1 MYIMSQKKFIIDA
14 DTGSDDAVAILMALR
29 DPRVDVLGVTV
40 VSGNVPLKQGI
51 INTLSTAELCDV
63 DVKVF
68 AGADKPLTREYLE
81 IYTLDEFQKHVQT
94 LSSDSVTA
102 QCVHGVDG
110 MGDIGVEPQNKN
122 YEEQDAV
129 DYLIESFNKNPNE
142 ITLVTL
148 GPLTNIAKAIQKDP
162 SITAKIEHCYVMGGT
177 SDGSGNVS
185 AAAEYNIWVDPE
197 AAQIVFNSGLSITM
211 VGWDNSYKYAMLKDK
226 EINELKSL
234 KTKYADFC
242 VDIQKTLIE
251 LTYAS
256 YGFYGFDL
264 PDPITM
270 AIALDNDIILESQQL
285 HVLVDIRDGITRG
298 QTIVDYF
305 NAEQGDQNVRV
316 VTKSDNLGFLNLL
329 TELVK

>member
-1 MYIMSQKKFIIDA
+1 MSQKKFIIDA

-63 DVKVF
+63 DIKVF
-68 AGADKPLTREYLE
+68 AGEDKPLTREYLE

-94 LSSDSVTA
+94 LSPDSVTA

-129 DYLIESFNKNPNE
+129 DYLIDSFNNNPNE

-162 SITAKIEHCYVMGGT
+162 SIATKIKHCYVMGGT

-197 AAQIVFNSGLSITM
+197 AAQIVFNSGLAITM

-226 EINELKSL
+226 EINDLKSL

>member
-1 MYIMSQKKFIIDA
+1 M
-14 DTGSDDAVAILMALR
+14 
-29 DPRVDVLGVTV
+29 
-40 VSGNVPLKQGI
+40 
-51 INTLSTAELCDV
+51 CDV
-63 DVKVF
+63 EVKVF
-68 AGADKPLTREYLE
+68 AGADKPITREYREL
-81 IYTLDEFQKHVQT
+81 YTLEEFQAHVQT
-94 LSSDSVTA
+94 LSPDSISA

-110 MGDIGVEPQNKN
+110 MGDIGIEPKNKKH
-122 YEEQDAV
+122 EEEDAIE
-129 DYLIESFNKNPNE
+129 YLVNSFNNNPNE

-148 GPLTNIAKAIQKDP
+148 GPLTNIAKAIQKDS
-162 SITAKIEHCYVMGGT
+162 SIVDKIEHCYVMGGT
-177 SDGSGNVS
+177 SDGTGNVS

-197 AAQIVFNSGLSITM
+197 AAQIVFNSGLAITM

-226 EINELKSL
+226 EINDLKSL
-234 KTKYADFC
+234 NSKYADFC

-285 HVLVDIRDGITRG
+285 HVLVDVRDGITRG

-305 NAEQGDQNVRV
+305 NAEQGNQNVRV
-316 VTKSDNLGFLNLL
+316 VTKSHDKGFLNLL

>member
-1 MYIMSQKKFIIDA
+1 MSQKKFIIDA

-51 INTLSTAELCDV
+51 INTLSTAELCDAEI
-63 DVKVF
+63 KVF

-81 IYTLDEFQKHVQT
+81 IYTLEEFQKHVQT
-94 LSSDSVTA
+94 LSPDSVTA

-129 DYLIESFNKNPNE
+129 DYLIDSFNNNPNE

-148 GPLTNIAKAIQKDP
+148 GPLTNIAKAIQKDR
-162 SITAKIEHCYVMGGT
+162 SIVKKIQHCYVMGGT

-197 AAQIVFNSGLSITM
+197 AAKIVFNSGLAVTM

-285 HVLVDIRDGITRG
+285 HVLVDVRDGITRG

>member
-1 MYIMSQKKFIIDA
+1 MSQKKFIIDA

-29 DPRVDVLGVTV
+29 DPRVEVLGVTV

-63 DVKVF
+63 EVKVF
-68 AGADKPLTREYLE
+68 AGSDKPLTRGYREL
-81 IYTLDEFQKHVQT
+81 YTLEEFQAHVQT
-94 LSSDSVTA
+94 LSPDSISA

-110 MGDIGVEPQNKN
+110 MGDIGIEPKNKKH
-122 YEEQDAV
+122 EEEDAIE
-129 DYLIESFNKNPNE
+129 YLVNSFNNNPNE

-148 GPLTNIAKAIQKDP
+148 GPLTNIAKAIQKDS
-162 SITAKIEHCYVMGGT
+162 SIVDKIEHCYVMGGT
-177 SDGSGNVS
+177 SDGTGNVS

-197 AAQIVFNSGLSITM
+197 AAQIVFNSGLAITM

-226 EINELKSL
+226 EINDLKSL
-234 KTKYADFC
+234 NSKYADFC

-285 HVLVDIRDGITRG
+285 HVLVDVRDGITRG

-305 NAEQGDQNVRV
+305 NAEQGNQNVRV
-316 VTKSDNLGFLNLL
+316 VTKSHDKGFLNLL

>member
-1 MYIMSQKKFIIDA
+1 MSQKKFIIDA

-29 DPRVDVLGVTV
+29 DPRVEVLGITV

-68 AGADKPLTREYLE
+68 AGADKPLTREYIEL
-81 IYTLDEFQKHVQT
+81 YTLDEFQKHVKT
-94 LSSDSVTA
+94 LSPDSVTA

-110 MGDIGVEPQNKN
+110 MGDIGIEPLNKN
-122 YEEQDAV
+122 YEDEDAV
-129 DYLIESFNKNPNE
+129 DYLINSFNKDPKE

-162 SITAKIEHCYVMGGT
+162 SIADKIEHCYVMGGT
-177 SDGSGNVS
+177 SDGTGNVS

-197 AAQIVFNSGLSITM
+197 AAQIVFNSGLAITM

-226 EINELKSL
+226 EINDMKSL

-251 LTYAS
+251 LTYSS

-270 AIALDNDIILESQQL
+270 AIALDNNIILESQQL
-285 HVLVDIRDGITRG
+285 HVLVDARDGITRG

-305 NAEQGDQNVRV
+305 DAEQGNKNVRV
-316 VTKSDNLGFLNLL
+316 VTKSDEKKFLNLL
-329 TELVK
+329 TELVR

>member
-1 MYIMSQKKFIIDA
+1 MSQKKFIIDA

-51 INTLSTAELCDV
+51 INTLSTAELCDAEI
-63 DVKVF
+63 KVF

-81 IYTLDEFQKHVQT
+81 IYTLEEFQKHVQT
-94 LSSDSVTA
+94 LSPDSVTA

-129 DYLIESFNKNPNE
+129 DYLIDSFNNNPNE

-162 SITAKIEHCYVMGGT
+162 SIVKKIQHCYVMGGT

-197 AAQIVFNSGLSITM
+197 AAQIVFNSGLAITM

-285 HVLVDIRDGITRG
+285 HVLVDVRDGITRG

>member
-1 MYIMSQKKFIIDA
+1 MSQKKFIIDA

-63 DVKVF
+63 EIKVF

-94 LSSDSVTA
+94 LSPDSVTA

-129 DYLIESFNKNPNE
+129 DYLIDSFNNNPNE

-162 SITAKIEHCYVMGGT
+162 SIANKIQHCYVMGGT

-197 AAQIVFNSGLSITM
+197 AAQIVFNSGLAITM

-226 EINELKSL
+226 EINDLKSL

>member
-1 MYIMSQKKFIIDA
+1 MSQKKFIIDA

-51 INTLSTAELCDV
+51 INTLSTAELCDAEI
-63 DVKVF
+63 KVF

-81 IYTLDEFQKHVQT
+81 IYTLEEFQKHVQT
-94 LSSDSVTA
+94 LSPDSVTA

-129 DYLIESFNKNPNE
+129 DYLIDSFNNNPNE

-162 SITAKIEHCYVMGGT
+162 SIVTKIQHCYVMGGT

-197 AAQIVFNSGLSITM
+197 AAQIVFNSGLAITM

-226 EINELKSL
+226 EINDLKSL

-285 HVLVDIRDGITRG
+285 HVLVDVRDGITRG

>member
-1 MYIMSQKKFIIDA
+1 MSQKKFIIDA

-29 DPRVDVLGVTV
+29 DPRVEVLGITI

-63 DVKVF
+63 GVKVF
-68 AGADKPLTREYLE
+68 AGADKPLTREYSE
-81 IYTLDEFQKHVQT
+81 VYTLDEFQKHVQT
-94 LSSDSVTA
+94 LSSDSVSG

-122 YEEQDAV
+122 YEEEDAV
-129 DYLIESFNKNPNE
+129 DYLVNSFNNNPNE

-148 GPLTNIAKAIQKDP
+148 GPLTNIAKAIKKDP
-162 SITAKIEHCYVMGGT
+162 SIVEKIEHCYVMGGT

-197 AAQIVFNSGLSITM
+197 AAQIVFNSGLAITM

-226 EINELKSL
+226 EINDLKSL

-251 LTYAS
+251 LTYSS

-270 AIALDNDIILESQQL
+270 AIALDNNIILESQQL

-305 NAEQGDQNVRV
+305 NAEHGNQNVRV
-316 VTKSDNLGFLNLL
+316 VTKSDNIGFLNLL

>member
-1 MYIMSQKKFIIDA
+1 MSQKKFIIDA

-51 INTLSTAELCDV
+51 INTLCTAELCDV

-94 LSSDSVTA
+94 LSSESVTA

-162 SITAKIEHCYVMGGT
+162 SISTKIEHCYVMGGT

-197 AAQIVFNSGLSITM
+197 AAQIVFNSGLAITM

-285 HVLVDIRDGITRG
+285 HVLVDVRDGITRG

-329 TELVK
+329 KELVK

>member
-1 MYIMSQKKFIIDA
+1 MSQKKFIIDA

-29 DPRVDVLGVTV
+29 DPRVEVLGVTV

-63 DVKVF
+63 KVKVF
-68 AGADKPLTREYLE
+68 AGADKPITREYREL
-81 IYTLDEFQKHVQT
+81 YTLEEFQAHVQT
-94 LSSDSVTA
+94 LSPNSISA

-110 MGDIGVEPQNKN
+110 MGDIGIEPKNKK
-122 YEEQDAV
+122 YEEEDAIE
-129 DYLIESFNKNPNE
+129 YLVNSFNNNPNE

-148 GPLTNIAKAIQKDP
+148 GPLTNIAKAIQKDS
-162 SITAKIEHCYVMGGT
+162 SIVDKIKHCYVMGGT
-177 SDGSGNVS
+177 SDGTGNVS

-197 AAQIVFNSGLSITM
+197 AAQIVFNSGLAITM

-226 EINELKSL
+226 EINDLKSL
-234 KTKYADFC
+234 NSKYADFC

-285 HVLVDIRDGITRG
+285 HVLVDVRDGITRG

-305 NAEQGDQNVRV
+305 NAEQGNQNVRV
-316 VTKSDNLGFLNLL
+316 VTKSHDKGFLNLL

>member
-1 MYIMSQKKFIIDA
+1 MSQKKFIIDA

-162 SITAKIEHCYVMGGT
+162 SISTKIEHCYVMGGT

-197 AAQIVFNSGLSITM
+197 AAQIVFNSGLAITM

-251 LTYAS
+251 LTHAS

-285 HVLVDIRDGITRG
+285 HVLVDVRDGITRG

>member
-1 MYIMSQKKFIIDA
+1 MSQKKFIIDA

-63 DVKVF
+63 DIKVF
-68 AGADKPLTREYLE
+68 AGEDKPLTREYLE

-94 LSSDSVTA
+94 LSPDSVTA

-129 DYLIESFNKNPNE
+129 DYLIDSFNNNPNE

-148 GPLTNIAKAIQKDP
+148 GPLTNIAKAIQKDR
-162 SITAKIEHCYVMGGT
+162 SIVKKIQHCYVMGGT

-197 AAQIVFNSGLSITM
+197 AAKIVFNSGLAVTM

-285 HVLVDIRDGITRG
+285 HVLVDVRDGITRG

>member
-1 MYIMSQKKFIIDA
+1 MSQKKFIIDA

-29 DPRVDVLGVTV
+29 DPRVEVLGVTV

-63 DVKVF
+63 EVKVF
-68 AGADKPLTREYLE
+68 AGSDKPLTRGYREL
-81 IYTLDEFQKHVQT
+81 YTLEEFQAHVQA
-94 LSSDSVTA
+94 LSPDSISA

-110 MGDIGVEPQNKN
+110 MGDIGIEPKNKKH
-122 YEEQDAV
+122 EEEDAIE
-129 DYLIESFNKNPNE
+129 YLVNSFNNNPSE

-148 GPLTNIAKAIQKDP
+148 GPLTNIAKAIQKDS
-162 SITAKIEHCYVMGGT
+162 SIVDKIEHCYVMGGT
-177 SDGSGNVS
+177 SDGTGNVS

-197 AAQIVFNSGLSITM
+197 AAQIVFNSGLAITM

-226 EINELKSL
+226 EINDLKSL
-234 KTKYADFC
+234 NSKYADFC

-285 HVLVDIRDGITRG
+285 HVLVDVRDGITRG

-305 NAEQGDQNVRV
+305 NAEQGNQNVRV
-316 VTKSDNLGFLNLL
+316 VTKSHDKGFLNLL

>member
-1 MYIMSQKKFIIDA
+1 MTQKKFIIDA

-29 DPRVDVLGVTV
+29 DPRVEVLGVTV

-63 DVKVF
+63 KVKVF
-68 AGADKPLTREYLE
+68 AGADKPITREYREL
-81 IYTLDEFQKHVQT
+81 YTLEEFQAHVQT
-94 LSSDSVTA
+94 LSPNSISA

-110 MGDIGVEPQNKN
+110 MGDIGIEPKNKK
-122 YEEQDAV
+122 YEED
-129 DYLIESFNKNPNE
+129 DSIEYLVNSFNNNPNE

-148 GPLTNIAKAIQKDP
+148 GPLTNIAKAIQKDS
-162 SITAKIEHCYVMGGT
+162 SIVNKIEHCYVMGGT
-177 SDGSGNVS
+177 SDGTGNVS
-185 AAAEYNIWVDPE
+185 SAAEYNIWVDPE
-197 AAQIVFNSGLSITM
+197 AAKIVFNSGLHITM
-211 VGWDNSYKYAMLKDK
+211 VGWDNSYKYAMLKD
-226 EINELKSL
+226 EEMNNLKLL

-251 LTYAS
+251 LTYAT

-285 HVLVDIRDGITRG
+285 HVLVDVRDGITRG

-305 NAEQGDQNVRV
+305 NAEQGNQNVRV
-316 VTKSDNLGFLNLL
+316 VTKSHDKGFLNLL

>member
-1 MYIMSQKKFIIDA
+1 MSQKKFIIDA

-29 DPRVDVLGVTV
+29 DPRVEVLGVTV

-63 DVKVF
+63 EVKVF
-68 AGADKPLTREYLE
+68 AGADKPITREYREL
-81 IYTLDEFQKHVQT
+81 YTLEEFQAHVQS
-94 LSSDSVTA
+94 LSPDSISA

-110 MGDIGVEPQNKN
+110 MGDIGIEPKNKKH
-122 YEEQDAV
+122 EEEDAIE
-129 DYLIESFNKNPNE
+129 YLVNSFNNNPNE

-148 GPLTNIAKAIQKDP
+148 GPLTNIAKAIQKDS
-162 SITAKIEHCYVMGGT
+162 SIVDKIKHCYVMGGT
-177 SDGSGNVS
+177 SDGTGNVS

-197 AAQIVFNSGLSITM
+197 AAQIVFNSGLAITM

-226 EINELKSL
+226 EINDLKSL
-234 KTKYADFC
+234 NTKYADFC

-285 HVLVDIRDGITRG
+285 HVLVDVRDGITRG

-305 NAEQGDQNVRV
+305 NAEQGNQNVRV
-316 VTKSDNLGFLNLL
+316 VTKSDDKGFLNLL

>member
-1 MYIMSQKKFIIDA
+1 M
-14 DTGSDDAVAILMALR
+14 
-29 DPRVDVLGVTV
+29 
-40 VSGNVPLKQGI
+40 
-51 INTLSTAELCDV
+51 CDV

-162 SITAKIEHCYVMGGT
+162 SISTKIEHCYVMGGT

-197 AAQIVFNSGLSITM
+197 AAQIVFNSGLAITM

-251 LTYAS
+251 LTHAS

-285 HVLVDIRDGITRG
+285 HVLVDVRDGITRG

-329 TELVK
+329 KELVK

>member
-1 MYIMSQKKFIIDA
+1 MSQKKFIIDA

-29 DPRVDVLGVTV
+29 DPRVEVLGVTV

-51 INTLSTAELCDV
+51 INTLSTVELCDV

-68 AGADKPLTREYLE
+68 AGADKPLIREYSE
-81 IYTLDEFQKHVQT
+81 IYTLDEFQKHVRT
-94 LSSDSVTA
+94 LSPDSVTA

-110 MGDIGVEPQNKN
+110 MGDIGVEPKNKK
-122 YEEQDAV
+122 YEDKDAV
-129 DYLIESFNKNPNE
+129 DYLIDSFNNDPNE

-148 GPLTNIAKAIQKDP
+148 GPLTNIAKAIEKDS
-162 SITAKIEHCYVMGGT
+162 SIVEKIEHCYVMGGT

-197 AAQIVFNSGLSITM
+197 AAQIVFNSGLAITM

-226 EINELKSL
+226 EINDLKSL

-242 VDIQKTLIE
+242 VDIQKILIE

-270 AIALDNDIILESQQL
+270 AIALDNNIIVESQQL
-285 HVLVDIRDGITRG
+285 HVVIDTRDGITRG

-305 NAEQGDQNVRV
+305 NAENGIQNVRV
-316 VTKSDNLGFLNLL
+316 VTKADNEGFLNLL
-329 TELVK
+329 TKLVK

>member
-1 MYIMSQKKFIIDA
+1 MSQKKFIIDA

-63 DVKVF
+63 DIKVF
-68 AGADKPLTREYLE
+68 AGADKPLTREYIE

-94 LSSDSVTA
+94 LSPDSVTA

-129 DYLIESFNKNPNE
+129 DYLIDSFNNNPNE

-162 SITAKIEHCYVMGGT
+162 SIATKIQHCYVMGGT

-185 AAAEYNIWVDPE
+185 AAAEYNMWVDPE
-197 AAQIVFNSGLSITM
+197 AAQIVFNSGLAITM

-226 EINELKSL
+226 EINDLKSL
-234 KTKYADFC
+234 NTKYADFC

-285 HVLVDIRDGITRG
+285 HVLIDIRDGITRG

>member
-1 MYIMSQKKFIIDA
+1 MAQKKFIIDA

-29 DPRVDVLGVTV
+29 DPRIEVLGITI
-40 VSGNVPLKQGI
+40 VSGNVPLKQGS
-51 INTLSTAELCDV
+51 INTLSTAELGNMQ
-63 DVKVF
+63 VKVY
-68 AGADKPLTREYLE
+68 AGADKPLTREYIELS
-81 IYTLDEFQKHVQT
+81 TLDEFQKHVKT
-94 LSSDSVTA
+94 LSPNSVTA
-102 QCVHGVDG
+102 QCVHGLDG
-110 MGDIGVEPQNKN
+110 MGDIGIEPINKN
-122 YEEQDAV
+122 YEDESAI
-129 DYLIESFNKNPNE
+129 DYLINSFNNNPNE

-148 GPLTNIAKAIQKDP
+148 GPLTNIAKAIEKDP
-162 SITAKIEHCYVMGGT
+162 SIANKIQHCYVMGGT
-177 SDGSGNVS
+177 SDGTGNVS

-197 AAQIVFNSGLSITM
+197 AAKIVFNSGLAITM
-211 VGWDNSYKYAMLKDK
+211 VGWDNSYKYAMLKEK
-226 EINELKSL
+226 EINDLKSL

-285 HVLVDIRDGITRG
+285 HVIVDVRDGITRG

-305 NAEQGDQNVRV
+305 NAEQGNQNVRV
-316 VTKSDNLGFLNLL
+316 VTKSDSKGFLDLL
-329 TELVK
+329 TKLVK